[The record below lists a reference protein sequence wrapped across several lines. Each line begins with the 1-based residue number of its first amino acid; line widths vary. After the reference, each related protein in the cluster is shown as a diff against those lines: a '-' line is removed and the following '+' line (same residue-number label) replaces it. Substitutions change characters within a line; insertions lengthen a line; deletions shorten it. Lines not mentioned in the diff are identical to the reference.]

1 ASHQLAHAAFAVLG
15 ANMLLEAVID
25 QRVEILDR
33 FGIDVAAAS
42 AIAAPRAAILDE
54 LLTAKR
60 DAAVSARAAGNINLR
75 LIEELHAAAFRARE
89 NWRRMMGRCA
99 TCAATVSN
107 PAFSKLD
114 ATPV

>member
-1 ASHQLAHAAFAVLG
+1 
-15 ANMLLEAVID
+15 MLLEAIVD

-42 AIAAPRAAILDE
+42 AIAAPRAAIFDE
-54 LLTAKR
+54 LLATKR
-60 DAAVSARAAGNINLR
+60 DAAVSARAAGDIDLR
-75 LIEELHAAAFRARE
+75 LIEEFHAAAFRVRV

-99 TCAATVSN
+99 TCAATVLNPSFSN
-107 PAFSKLD
+107 VD